1 MNILNR
7 SIVAMLLGV
16 LSLQAQTIGTG
27 LTFLKT
33 GTDARSTSIG
43 EASVS
48 LTDDHS
54 AFFYNPASIRFS
66 DQRQLSLSHRQG
78 FAETT
83 SDYLGA
89 TLPGGSVTFGFSAY
103 TTSVSDIEVRQLP
116 GEAEGT
122 FSARNGSIGLGAAFS
137 LTDDIAFGVGGK
149 LLYEKIYIDEASGYG
164 IDAGLLYR
172 INHEI
177 NAGLSI
183 VNLGSMSV
191 LRSERSKLPT
201 TLRLGASYHA
211 PLAEIVEL
219 TAAAD
224 MVKTLDD
231 EQTHLHAGAEAV
243 YDSMV
248 MLRAGFQSGYETRSF
263 SFGAG
268 VRYSIIRV
276 DYAFIPMSGAF
287 TPNHTFSLTFH
298 L

>member
-33 GTDARSTSIG
+33 GTDARSTSMG

-66 DQRQLSLSHRQG
+66 DQRRLSLSHRQG

-89 TLPGGSVTFGFSAY
+89 TLPGGSVTFGFSTY

-137 LTDDIAFGVGGK
+137 LTDDIAFGVGEVVV
-149 LLYEKIYIDEASGYG
+149 EKIYIDEASGYG

-248 MLRAGFQSGYETRSF
+248 MLGSRFQSGYETRSF
-263 SFGAG
+263 WFRAG

-287 TPNHTFSLTFH
+287 TPNHAFSLTFH